1 MKYFIA
7 FLLLLST
14 LLQAEIITEPI
25 SKELL
30 AKKVP
35 IVDIRTEGEWK
46 ETGIVKGAITITF
59 FNEQGQYDLEKF
71 LAELNAKVDT
81 KKELAL
87 ICRSGSRSNMVGK
100 YLSDKLGYKVIDIQG
115 GMLDAAHR
123 NVTIVPY
130 QGK

>member
-1 MKYFIA
+1 MKYLIA
-7 FLLLLST
+7 FMLLFST

-25 SKELL
+25 SQELL

-115 GMLDAAHR
+115 GMLDARHR

>member
-35 IVDIRTEGEWK
+35 IVDIRTAGEWK

-115 GMLDAAHR
+115 GMLDARQR

-130 QGK
+130 KGQ

>member
-1 MKYFIA
+1 MRYLITFM
-7 FLLLLST
+7 LLMTT
-14 LLQAEIITEPI
+14 LLQAEIIIEPI
-25 SKELL
+25 SQELL

-35 IVDIRTEGEWK
+35 LIDIRTEGEWK
-46 ETGIVKGAITITF
+46 ETGIIKGAIPITF

-81 KKELAL
+81 KKEFAL

-115 GMLDAAHR
+115 GMLDARQR
-123 NVTIVPY
+123 NVPVVPY
-130 QGK
+130 EGQ

>member
-1 MKYFIA
+1 MRYLITFI
-7 FLLLLST
+7 LLMTT
-14 LLQAEIITEPI
+14 LLQAEIITTPI
-25 SKELL
+25 SQELL

-35 IVDIRTEGEWK
+35 LVDIRTEGEWK
-46 ETGIVKGAITITF
+46 ETGIVKGAIPITF
-59 FNEQGQYDLEKF
+59 FNEQGQYDLDKF

-81 KKELAL
+81 KKEFAL
-87 ICRSGSRSNMVGK
+87 ICRSGSRTNMVGK

-130 QGK
+130 KGK